1 MPVVF
6 HAQTAY
12 FNETICREESVP
24 MRLLQWAVPMTLGLA
39 FGLTLGL
46 SVAASAHE
54 YTSKGVTVAHPWAR
68 ATPGA
73 SKVGVAFL
81 ELKADAGVVD
91 KLIGGKTDVAG
102 VVELH
107 THIMENNIAKMRRVD
122 AVPLQPGG
130 SVVFKPSGLHLM
142 LMDLKVPLKE
152 GDLIKITL
160 TFEKAGDI
168 EIDAGVEKL
177 GAMGPHGFD
186 HQPGHAPDPKAAGQ
200 KGKGGHGAHQHH

>member
-1 MPVVF
+1 
-6 HAQTAY
+6 
-12 FNETICREESVP
+12 
-24 MRLLQWAVPMTLGLA
+24 MRLIQRTFLMA

-46 SVAASAHE
+46 AATASAHE
-54 YTSKGVTVAHPWAR
+54 YSSKGVTVAHPWAR

-81 ELKADAGVVD
+81 EIKAEAGVAD
-91 KLIGGKTDVAG
+91 KLVSAKTEAAG

-122 AVPLQPGG
+122 AVPVQPGG

-142 LMDLKVPLKE
+142 LMDLKAPLKE
-152 GDLIKITL
+152 GDLVKITL

-168 EIDAGVEKL
+168 EIEAGVEKI

-186 HQPGHAPDPKAAGQ
+186 HQPGHAPDPKAAGH
-200 KGKGGHGAHQHH
+200 KGKSGHGAHQHH